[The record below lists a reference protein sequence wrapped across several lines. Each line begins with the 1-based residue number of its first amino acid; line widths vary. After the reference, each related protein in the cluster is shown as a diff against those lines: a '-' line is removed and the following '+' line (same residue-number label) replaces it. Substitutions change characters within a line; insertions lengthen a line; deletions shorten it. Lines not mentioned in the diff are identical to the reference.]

1 MKKIYF
7 TALALALL
15 LVSSGAAFSEGEVP
29 AQAAPAV
36 TIAAPVLEAQAEPD
50 IQWLWGEVVAAD
62 AQANEMA
69 VKYLDYENDQERE
82 MVIAVDPKTSFE
94 NVKSLAEVKPK
105 DTVSVDYI
113 ISSDAKNLAKNISV
127 EKIEG
132 MQPPLTVEAPKA
144 EPTAV
149 TPTAAIAPAVS
160 APPAVPEKAAETK
173 K

>member
-1 MKKIYF
+1 MKKAYF
-7 TALALALL
+7 ALL
-15 LVSSGAAFSEGEVP
+15 IPALLIISIGVAFSEGEAP
-29 AQAAPAV
+29 AQATSPVIVTAPEA
-36 TIAAPVLEAQAEPD
+36 EAQSEPD
-50 IQWLWGEVVAAD
+50 IQWLWGEVVSAD
-62 AQANEMA
+62 APANAMT

-82 MVIAVDPKTSFE
+82 MLITVEAKTTFE

-113 ISSDAKNLAKNISV
+113 ISSDAKNTAKNISV

-132 MQPPLTVEAPKA
+132 MQPPLTVETPQL

-149 TPTAAIAPAVS
+149 TPAVTIAPAAA
-160 APPAVPEKAAETK
+160 APAAVPEKAAESK